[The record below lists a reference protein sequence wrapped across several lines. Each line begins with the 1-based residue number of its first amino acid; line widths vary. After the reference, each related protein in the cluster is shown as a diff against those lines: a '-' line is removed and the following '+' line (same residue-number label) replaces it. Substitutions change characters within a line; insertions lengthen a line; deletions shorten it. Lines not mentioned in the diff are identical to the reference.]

1 MLSGFP
7 FFNGPGVLNRQDR
20 KQMFKRQSRPLGLD
34 GVMYA
39 YESFMMSW
47 RMYARARFGLLDCYL
62 DISGSQYPTS
72 ASTGVHI
79 FGV

>member
-1 MLSGFP
+1 
-7 FFNGPGVLNRQDR
+7 
-20 KQMFKRQSRPLGLD
+20 MFKHQSRPLGLNS
-34 GVMYA
+34 VMYA